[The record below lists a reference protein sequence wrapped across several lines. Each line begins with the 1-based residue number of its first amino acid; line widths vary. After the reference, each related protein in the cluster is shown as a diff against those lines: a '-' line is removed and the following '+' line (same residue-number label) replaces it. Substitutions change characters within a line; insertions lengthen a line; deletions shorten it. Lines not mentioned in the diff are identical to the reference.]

1 MYAEVEDDEDGSS
14 SVAVVARGYAA
25 GVPPLTGRFRMSEF
39 GLARTTQHQSDPA
52 VVTDV
57 TSDPTLTEDEKARYA
72 RAGIGAWVGVPLVKD
87 GRFVAALGV
96 HQRAPRDWTPQE
108 ITLVEETADRTWDS
122 VERAR
127 AEDALRERDEQLA
140 LALHAADAGVPS
152 LDLATGT
159 GVTTPQWREVLGFAP
174 PPAPQTFDA
183 LLASV
188 QPDDRERVAALHA
201 DAAQARKGLDF
212 EFRLNHPMKGERWIL
227 SRSRYIAAAGEA
239 VSSASRST
247 SPSASGRRRNE
258 SGSEAARRRCGRRR
272 PSATA

>member
-39 GLARTTQHQSDPA
+39 GLARTTPHQSDPA

-57 TSDPTLTEDEKARYA
+57 TSAPTLTEDEKARYA

-127 AEDALRERDEQLA
+127 AEEALRERDEQLA
-140 LALHAADAGVPS
+140 LALQAADAGVSS

-188 QPDDRERVAALHA
+188 HPDDRERWRPCMPTRPRRGR
-201 DAAQARKGLDF
+201 D
-212 EFRLNHPMKGERWIL
+212 WT
-227 SRSRYIAAAGEA
+227 S
-239 VSSASRST
+239 SSA
-247 SPSASGRRRNE
+247 
-258 SGSEAARRRCGRRR
+258 
-272 PSATA
+272 